1 MDLLKDK
8 ILLFDRLLLNNDWGT
23 FSKEIRSFEYRNK
36 VYSLLNKLS
45 NIVGEKKLIIILEQD
60 VRKFITSYT
69 MIKFELLNKIST
81 KDINL
86 YYVILDMHKKFDD
99 IFYNKVEDK
108 YIFDFFKIYNDFLKA
123 FKEWKEYDQKQLL
136 DKTCTQQYKQIKVME
151 KTFKGDTPDEKQ
163 LSSSSRK
170 LRQKIEKR
178 IKQIGGDN
186 ALQYVN
192 TSPQLKPLDAL
203 SLDMEEHM
211 KKAYWDMFEDEVSK
225 NNFEP
230 ICKNLDEFRKYLFS
244 LLGKTV
250 RANTIREEFDN
261 NVDLKIIK
269 QMIRNGNITSPE
281 IYNIVKLLTKYVQ
294 QYIQSISED
303 KDTQM
308 ILDNVYK
315 KINEKKDSLAIILR
329 YYFQSIF
336 EKLDKTKVQ
345 IALLKI

>member
-23 FSKEIRSFEYRNK
+23 FSKEIRTLEYRNK

-230 ICKNLDEFRKYLFS
+230 ICENLDEFRKYLFS